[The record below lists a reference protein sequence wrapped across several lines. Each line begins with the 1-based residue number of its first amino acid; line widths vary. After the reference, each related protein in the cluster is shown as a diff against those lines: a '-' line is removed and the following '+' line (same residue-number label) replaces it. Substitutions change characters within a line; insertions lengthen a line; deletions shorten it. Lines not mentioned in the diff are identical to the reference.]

1 MVTDVPITY
10 LGYVNRDT
18 GVVEEPGH
26 PLDGRAIENTILIYP
41 KGSGATVAP
50 YVLMGLLYENKGP
63 LAIIN
68 RDVCPLTLPAC
79 SLLNVPYGHGFD
91 EDPCLTINDGDRIR
105 FKREQQNVSIEVIER
120 A

>member
-1 MVTDVPITY
+1 
-10 LGYVNRDT
+10 
-18 GVVEEPGH
+18 
-26 PLDGRAIENTILIYP
+26 
-41 KGSGATVAP
+41 
-50 YVLMGLLYENKGP
+50 MGLLYENKGP